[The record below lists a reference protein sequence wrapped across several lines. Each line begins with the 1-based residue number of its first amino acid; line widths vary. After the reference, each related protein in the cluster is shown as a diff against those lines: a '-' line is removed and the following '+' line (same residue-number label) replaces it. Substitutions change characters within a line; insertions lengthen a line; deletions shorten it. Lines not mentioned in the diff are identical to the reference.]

1 MQRHATPWQG
11 TTAQNQQRKERDKML
26 EHKDQG
32 SNQVPDISERF
43 PTKRTIWG
51 ARREKQRL
59 QTEKCI
65 IK

>member
-1 MQRHATPWQG
+1 MQWHAPPWQG
-11 TTAQNQQRKERDKML
+11 TTAQNRQRKERDKML
-26 EHKDQG
+26 GKDQG
-32 SNQVPDISERF
+32 SNQVPDISERL
-43 PTKRTIWG
+43 PTKRTISG